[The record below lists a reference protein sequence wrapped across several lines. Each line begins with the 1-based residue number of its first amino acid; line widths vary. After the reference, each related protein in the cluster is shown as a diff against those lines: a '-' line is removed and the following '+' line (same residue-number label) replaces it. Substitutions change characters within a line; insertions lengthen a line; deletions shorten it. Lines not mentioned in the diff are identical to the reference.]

1 MKKTT
6 KAVALFSSA
15 VLLVTG
21 SVLGTLAYLTD
32 TESAVNTFT
41 VGKVDITVDETD
53 INGGTERVKE
63 NEYKL
68 VPGESYTKD
77 PTMTVLKNS
86 EEAYVRMIL
95 TVTNADQ
102 FQELAGKDILS
113 YLGGM
118 DDTKWILE
126 GQAVTDTAKD
136 TVSYEY
142 RYADKVSAETEDVV
156 LEPLFSTLTIP
167 TTFEGGADLEALAK
181 TFKIEVTGHA
191 IQAAGFA
198 DDDAA
203 WAAFPTASGDDDAT
217 VVPGEAEQQPE
228 Q

>member
-41 VGKVDITVDETD
+41 VGKVNIKVDETNIED
-53 INGGTERVKE
+53 PSADRVTN

-68 VPGESYTKD
+68 VPGAEYTKD
-77 PTMTVLKNS
+77 PTMTVLADS
-86 EEAYVRMIL
+86 EAAYVRMIL
-95 TVTNADQ
+95 TVTNADE
-102 FQELAGKDILS
+102 FKELAGKDILS

-118 DDTKWILE
+118 DGAKWLLTGE
-126 GQAVTDTAKD
+126 PVEDTAND

-142 RYADKVSAETEDVV
+142 RYSETVSAGTEDVE
-156 LEPLFSTLTIP
+156 LTPLFTTLTIP
-167 TTFEGGADLEALAK
+167 ETFEGGADLETFAE

-191 IQAAGFA
+191 IQAAGFDTA
-198 DDDAA
+198 NAA
-203 WAAFPTASGDDDAT
+203 WAAFDES
-217 VVPGEAEQQPE
+217 VKE
-228 Q
+228 